1 MTDEDDLDREAG
13 HDPWPETDTDGDWT
27 EDEPSRNSGPAALVG
42 TFLLG
47 AVTSLVL
54 VLTWSAFTGGD
65 REPESS
71 DGADLAQSSGLLD
84 SAPGDPG
91 SADATTR
98 PAPTRLARCASA
110 ARTLDGPLAAA
121 QPALDQWAVH
131 IGAMNK
137 LVVGELTLQQATA
150 FWEQTRV
157 GAQQRVEDFREAMGL
172 LRRRGLDC
180 PSPGLLAPGARAL
193 PGCARQVEAEVR
205 LLRAAG
211 RSVDMWEHHVHQM
224 DMLRLGQITPE
235 EATQAWLTMWQQG
248 ARDLDAYQA
257 AARLVGPLDD
267 CTLVGSGT

>member
-1 MTDEDDLDREAG
+1 MTDEDDLDHEAEP
-13 HDPWPETDTDGDWT
+13 DPWPETDTDGDWPS
-27 EDEPSRNSGPAALVG
+27 EDEGSRSSGPAALVG

-54 VLTWSAFTGGD
+54 VLTWSAFTGD

-71 DGADLAQSSGLLD
+71 DGADLAQSGGLLD

-91 SADATTR
+91 AADATSR
-98 PAPTRLARCASA
+98 PAPTRLVRCASA
-110 ARTLDGPLAAA
+110 ANALDGPLGAA

-150 FWEQTRV
+150 FWERTRV
-157 GAQQRVEDFREAMGL
+157 GALQRVEGFREAMGV

-248 ARDLDAYQA
+248 ARDLDAYRA
-257 AARLVGPLDD
+257 AARLVPLDD
-267 CTLVGSGT
+267 CTRVGPGA